1 MANSIQN
8 SVYVLTFDCQKC
20 GEVIF
25 ACARAEDP
33 RSDLS
38 LGCAKCGWEGKRS
51 FFEGRSICRFD
62 ADNKTIE
69 WIEHRTIPPKAP
81 HTDKPNAQS
90 VTPSQK

>member
-1 MANSIQN
+1 MTEVIPT
-8 SVYVLTFDCQKC
+8 SVYVLSFACPKC
-20 GEVIF
+20 AEVIF

-51 FFEGRSICRFD
+51 FFDGRTICRFD
-62 ADNKTIE
+62 VNSKSVE

-81 HTDKPNAQS
+81 HAEKRK
-90 VTPSQK
+90 V